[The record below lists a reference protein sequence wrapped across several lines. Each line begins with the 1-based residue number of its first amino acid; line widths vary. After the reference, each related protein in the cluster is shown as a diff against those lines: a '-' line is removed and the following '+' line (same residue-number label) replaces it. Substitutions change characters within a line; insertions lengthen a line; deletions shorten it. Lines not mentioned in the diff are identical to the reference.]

1 KNWRNVPVSPPPSQE
16 ISLQGKTVVSELGC
30 HHKLSLLDASAL
42 TSQYSRPN
50 GRITN
55 VTSRYWQYRLHAPL
69 REPGD
74 VDDAGA
80 CFLLRRTRRTKERP
94 RHHDAKLCLDG
105 LDHGPLVG
113 LRILG
118 LFVGRSH
125 KRHGCFWHHRPFRL
139 GGP

>member
-1 KNWRNVPVSPPPSQE
+1 MLSMPRIVRPDSSGGCRMKVGSPAGLAPANPLSRTKNWRNVPVSPPPSQE

-69 REPGD
+69 REPGH

-80 CFLLRRTRRTKERP
+80 C
-94 RHHDAKLCLDG
+94 
-105 LDHGPLVG
+105 
-113 LRILG
+113 
-118 LFVGRSH
+118 
-125 KRHGCFWHHRPFRL
+125 
-139 GGP
+139 